1 MLIQIND
8 LVSLTRLEIFYRMDK
23 MGGNGKE
30 KKNKKVKACF
40 NTLVKPITLSL
51 GWWET
56 QS

>member
-30 KKNKKVKACF
+30 KKNKFYSESAF
-40 NTLVKPITLSL
+40 ISPIGL
-51 GWWET
+51 
-56 QS
+56 